1 MQKIDPVEFLSQ
13 YTELTEKNGEWWG
26 LSPLADP
33 PEKTPSFSVR
43 RESGQFYCFSTGVG
57 GSLITF
63 LMHYHHIPYAKA
75 IEMLQSYAGVDGVSF
90 NRREKL
96 AATEVCQRFSKQKP
110 QKQASG
116 GKPLPDN
123 AMERYEDRPDK
134 LYTWVM
140 EGISEESLQKFQ
152 VRYDSFSDRL
162 VYPIRDDKGRIVNV
176 GGRTLDPDFKAK
188 GLRKYTYFYNWPEG
202 MGVIYGLYENL
213 HEIRR
218 KQEIILF
225 EGAKSVMLADTYGV
239 HNTGAI
245 LTSHLNPMQL
255 RLLVKLG
262 VRVVFALDKDVDIFE
277 DHNIKKLKRYA
288 NVEYLFD
295 STDLLGPKDAPVDRG
310 GEVFLIL
317 YQSRRKYR

>member
-1 MQKIDPVEFLSQ
+1 
-13 YTELTEKNGEWWG
+13 
-26 LSPLADP
+26 
-33 PEKTPSFSVR
+33 
-43 RESGQFYCFSTGVG
+43 
-57 GSLITF
+57 
-63 LMHYHHIPYAKA
+63 
-75 IEMLQSYAGVDGVSF
+75 MLQSYAGVDGVSF

-110 QKQASG
+110 QKQYSG

-134 LYTWVM
+134 LYTWIM

-188 GLRKYTYFYNWPEG
+188 GLRKYTYFYNWPDG

-213 HEIRR
+213 HEIRK

-239 HNTGAI
+239 FNTGAI

-255 RLLVKLG
+255 RLLVRLG
-262 VRVVFALDKDVDIFE
+262 VRVVFALDKDVDIYE

-288 NVEYLFD
+288 NVEFLMDTTGLLDEKD
-295 STDLLGPKDAPVDRG
+295 SPVDKG
-310 GEVFLIL
+310 WEVFRKL
-317 YQSRRKYR
+317 YGNKFRLR

>member
-1 MQKIDPVEFLSQ
+1 M
-13 YTELTEKNGEWWG
+13 
-26 LSPLADP
+26 ADP

-57 GSLITF
+57 GTLITF
-63 LMHYHHIPYAKA
+63 LKHYHHISSAKA

-110 QKQASG
+110 QKQYSG
-116 GKPLPDN
+116 GKSLPDN

-134 LYTWVM
+134 LYTWIM
-140 EGISEESLQKFQ
+140 EGISEKSLKKFQ

-188 GLRKYTYFYNWPEG
+188 GLRKYTYFYNWPDG
-202 MGVIYGLYENL
+202 IGVIYGLYENL
-213 HEIRR
+213 HEIRK

-239 HNTGAI
+239 FNTGAI

-255 RLLVKLG
+255 RLLVRLG
-262 VRVVFALDKDVDIFE
+262 VRVVFALDKDVDIYE

-288 NVEYLFD
+288 NVEFLMDTTGLLDEKD
-295 STDLLGPKDAPVDRG
+295 SPVDKG
-310 GEVFLIL
+310 GEVFRKL
-317 YQSRRKYR
+317 YGNKFRLR

>member
-63 LMHYHHIPYAKA
+63 LKHYHHIPYAKA
-75 IEMLQSYAGVDGVSF
+75 IEILESYAGVDGVSF
-90 NRREKL
+90 NRRVKL

-110 QKQASG
+110 QKQPSG

-134 LYTWVM
+134 LYAWIM

-202 MGVIYGLYENL
+202 IGVIYGLHENL

-295 STDLLGPKDAPVDRG
+295 SADLLGPKDAPVDRG
-310 GEVFLIL
+310 GEVFQIL
-317 YQSRRKYR
+317 YQSKRKYR

>member
-1 MQKIDPVEFLSQ
+1 
-13 YTELTEKNGEWWG
+13 
-26 LSPLADP
+26 
-33 PEKTPSFSVR
+33 
-43 RESGQFYCFSTGVG
+43 
-57 GSLITF
+57 
-63 LMHYHHIPYAKA
+63 
-75 IEMLQSYAGVDGVSF
+75 MLQSYAGVDGVSF

-134 LYTWVM
+134 LFAWVL
-140 EGISEESLQKFQ
+140 EGISEESLRKFQ

-188 GLRKYTYFYNWPEG
+188 GLRKYTYFYNWPDG

-213 HEIRR
+213 HEIRK

-239 HNTGAI
+239 LNTGAI

-277 DHNIKKLKRYA
+277 DHNINKLKRYA
-288 NVEYLFD
+288 NVEFLFD
-295 STDLLGPKDAPVDRG
+295 SADLLGPKDAPVDRG
-310 GEVFLIL
+310 GEVFQTL